1 MQVCNTS
8 EPFLLLAYMV
18 VNFFTLTTI
27 SIFNPCHLRE
37 LRRYPDMGLEYS
49 KNPTTHEKWADK
61 LTTMIK
67 LVNHLTHI
75 LLHLSLK
82 VKSKKHIAIA

>member
-1 MQVCNTS
+1 
-8 EPFLLLAYMV
+8 
-18 VNFFTLTTI
+18 
-27 SIFNPCHLRE
+27 
-37 LRRYPDMGLEYS
+37 MGLEYS

-82 VKSKKHIAIA
+82 SKK